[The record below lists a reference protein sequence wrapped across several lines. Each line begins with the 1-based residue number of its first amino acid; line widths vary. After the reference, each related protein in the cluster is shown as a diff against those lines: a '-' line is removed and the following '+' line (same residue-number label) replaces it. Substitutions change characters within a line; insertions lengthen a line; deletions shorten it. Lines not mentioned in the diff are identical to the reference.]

1 MNGAVAASRSDRR
14 LFACA
19 ALSSC
24 RETLDGFDADDGGDR
39 GDLEAAPGFAEVL
52 LDGADIEPSA
62 NLLRAGDGELLTGYR
77 QKSPPFELVLKRL
90 ALGFGAFENGV
101 GWPIVSARASLER
114 L

>member
-1 MNGAVAASRSDRR
+1 MARWKAASAGSEIESGLGRCCEGSDR
-14 LFACA
+14 L
-19 ALSSC
+19 
-24 RETLDGFDADDGGDR
+24 DADDSRDR
-39 GDLEAAPGFAEVL
+39 SDLEPAPGLTEVL
-52 LDGADIEPSA
+52 LDGAHIEPA
-62 NLLRAGDGELLTGYR
+62 ADLLRAGDGELLTGYR